1 MPTIALFINPEE
13 VPADN
18 RGRIQELAPAMDLL
32 VTNDKHE
39 LENVL
44 SDVEILTGWFPHDL
58 ILEMPNLR
66 WAQQWGA
73 GANWLMRYPKAA
85 EMDFILTNASG
96 LHAVPISE
104 HILAFLFTFA
114 RGFHHAHRF
123 QSDREW
129 KAPEEGEVFELA
141 GKTLLLVGLG
151 AIGARTAQLAAAL
164 GMRVIGIRR
173 NPELRMEG
181 LETVFGP
188 AQLPEQLPRADF
200 VVLAM
205 PLNHETREMI
215 GERELRLMKASAY
228 LVNIGRGGT
237 VDENALVQALRE
249 GWIAGAGL
257 DVFEAEP
264 LPTESP
270 LWEMQNV
277 VITAHYAGRTPHY
290 FDRAMSIFLDNL
302 ERYTSGRPL
311 FNVVDKERMY

>member
-32 VTNDKHE
+32 MTNDKHE

-173 NPELRMEG
+173 NPELRTEG
-181 LETVFGP
+181 LEAVFGP

-205 PLNHETREMI
+205 PLNHETKGMI
-215 GERELRLMKASAY
+215 AERELRLMKASAY

-237 VDENALVQALRE
+237 LDENALVQALRE